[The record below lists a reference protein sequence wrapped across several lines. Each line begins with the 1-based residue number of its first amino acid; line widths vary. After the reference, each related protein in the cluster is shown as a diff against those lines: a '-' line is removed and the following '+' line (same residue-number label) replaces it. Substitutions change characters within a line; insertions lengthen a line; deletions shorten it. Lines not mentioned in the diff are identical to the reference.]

1 MTHPDLARLEG
12 VSFSAG
18 KKQILSNINLA
29 LHDDCIT
36 TLIGPNGAGK
46 STLVKI
52 LLGLVRP
59 SSGKVW
65 QKPGLIIGYMPQK
78 IQIDRTLPLTVKRF
92 LQIPHSYDLGSIESV
107 LADVGAAHLLDYAI
121 HDLSGGEMQRTLLAR
136 ALLRNP
142 DLLVLDE
149 PVQGVDI
156 NGQTELYR
164 LIAEIRKKRRC
175 SVLMI
180 SHDLHLVMASTDH
193 VICLNTHVCCSGHPE
208 AISADPAYIE
218 LFGAS
223 QAATLA
229 LYNHH
234 HNHSHDLH
242 GNVVSSDCCDTEHHR
257 HG

>member
-1 MTHPDLARLEG
+1 MSNPDLARLEE
-12 VSFSAG
+12 VSLRFGNKSV
-18 KKQILSNINLA
+18 LNNVNLP
-29 LHDDCIT
+29 LHKDCIT

-46 STLVKI
+46 SSLVKV
-52 LLGLVRP
+52 LLGLVKP
-59 SSGKVW
+59 TEGSVW
-65 QKPGLIIGYMPQK
+65 TKPGLRIGYMPQK

-92 LQIPHSYDLGSIESV
+92 LQIPHGYSQSDLDSALESV
-107 LADVGAAHLLDYAI
+107 GAGHLIDYSI

-164 LIAEIRKKRRC
+164 LITDIRKERQC
-175 SVLMI
+175 GVLMI
-180 SHDLHLVMASTDH
+180 SHDLHLVMSSTDH
-193 VICLNTHVCCSGHPE
+193 VVCLNKHVCCSGHPE
-208 AISADPAYIE
+208 AVSADPAYIE

-223 QAATLA
+223 HASTLA

-234 HNHSHDLH
+234 HNHSHDMH
-242 GNVVSSDCCDTEHHR
+242 GNVVEGDCCGGDHA
-257 HG
+257 

>member
-1 MTHPDLARLEG
+1 VTHPDLARLEG
-12 VSFSAG
+12 IALQAG
-18 KKQILSNINLA
+18 KKQILSNINLS

-52 LLGLVRP
+52 LLGLVKP
-59 SSGKVW
+59 TTGKVW
-65 QKPGLIIGYMPQK
+65 KRPGLVVGYMPQK

-92 LQIPHSYDLGSIESV
+92 LQIPYSYSKLEIESV
-107 LADVGAAHLLDYAI
+107 LADVGAPHLLDYSI

-156 NGQTELYR
+156 NGQTELYN
-164 LIAEIRKKRRC
+164 LITSIRKKRRC

-208 AISADPAYIE
+208 AVSADPAYIE

-223 QAATLA
+223 HAATLA

-242 GNVVSSDCCDTEHHR
+242 GDVVQAECCDGDHH

>member
-1 MTHPDLARLEG
+1 MSNPDLAKLDGISLRFGNKSVLNN
-12 VSFSAG
+12 V
-18 KKQILSNINLA
+18 NLP
-29 LHDDCIT
+29 LHNDCIT

-46 STLVKI
+46 STLVKV
-52 LLGLVRP
+52 LLGLVKP
-59 SSGKVW
+59 TEGTVW
-65 QKPGLIIGYMPQK
+65 KKPGLRIGYMPQK

-92 LQIPHSYDLGSIESV
+92 LQIPHGYKQEDIGAA
-107 LADVGAAHLLDYAI
+107 LASVGANHLMDYSI

-164 LIAEIRKKRRC
+164 LITDIRQERQC
-175 SVLMI
+175 GVLMI
-180 SHDLHLVMASTDH
+180 SHDLNLVMSSTDH
-193 VICLNTHVCCSGHPE
+193 VVCINKHICCSGHPE
-208 AISADPAYIE
+208 AVSNDPAYIE

-223 QAATLA
+223 HASTLA

-234 HNHSHDLH
+234 HNHSHDMH
-242 GNVVSSDCCDTEHHR
+242 GNVVEGDCCGGDHA
-257 HG
+257 

>member
-1 MTHPDLARLEG
+1 MTHPDRARLEG
-12 VSFSAG
+12 IALQAG
-18 KKQILSNINLA
+18 KKQILSNINLS

-52 LLGLVRP
+52 LLGLVKP
-59 SSGKVW
+59 TSGKVW
-65 QKPGLIIGYMPQK
+65 KRPGLVVGYMPQK

-92 LQIPHSYDLGSIESV
+92 LQIPYSYSKLEIESV
-107 LADVGAAHLLDYAI
+107 LADVGAPHLLDYSI

-136 ALLRNP
+136 ALLRSP

-156 NGQTELYR
+156 NGQTELYN
-164 LIAEIRKKRRC
+164 LITSIRKKRHC

-208 AISADPAYIE
+208 AVSADPAYIE

-223 QAATLA
+223 HAATLA

-242 GNVVSSDCCDTEHHR
+242 GDVVQGERCDGDHH

>member
-1 MTHPDLARLEG
+1 MSHPDLARLENVTFRVG
-12 VSFSAG
+12 N
-18 KKQILSNINLA
+18 KEILHNVTLP
-29 LHDDCIT
+29 LHNDCIT

-52 LLGLVRP
+52 LLGLVKP
-59 SSGKVW
+59 SDGKVW
-65 QKPGLIIGYMPQK
+65 LKPNIKIGYMPQK
-78 IQIDRTLPLTVKRF
+78 IQIDRTLPLTVRRF
-92 LQIPHSYDLGSIESV
+92 LEIPFQPSISEIKEA
-107 LADVGAAHLLDYAI
+107 LADVGAPHLLDYSI

-164 LIAEIRKKRRC
+164 LITEIRKKRRC
-175 SVLMI
+175 GVLMI

-193 VICLNTHVCCSGHPE
+193 VICLNTHVCCTGHPE
-208 AISADPAYIE
+208 AVSMDPAYIE

-223 QAATLA
+223 HAATLA
-229 LYNHH
+229 LYNHQ
-234 HNHSHDLH
+234 HNHSHDMH
-242 GNVVSSDCCDTEHHR
+242 GDVVEGACCGDHH

>member
-1 MTHPDLARLEG
+1 MIHADLARLEG
-12 VSFSAG
+12 VSLQVG
-18 KKQILSNINLA
+18 KKQILSSIDLA

-52 LLGLVRP
+52 LLGLVKP
-59 SSGKVW
+59 TAGKVW
-65 QKPGLIIGYMPQK
+65 KRSGLIVGYMPQK

-92 LQIPHSYDLGSIESV
+92 LQIPHSYAQAEIETA
-107 LADVGAAHLLDYAI
+107 LTDVGAKTLLNYGI
-121 HDLSGGEMQRTLLAR
+121 HDLSGGEMQRVLLAR

-156 NGQTELYR
+156 NGQTELYN
-164 LIAEIRKKRRC
+164 LITRIRKKRRC

-208 AISADPAYIE
+208 AVSSDPAYME

-223 QAATLA
+223 HASTLA

-242 GNVVSSDCCDTEHHR
+242 GDMITDDCCGDDHHA
-257 HG
+257 

>member
-1 MTHPDLARLEG
+1 MTHRDLARLEN
-12 VSFSAG
+12 VSLKVG
-18 KKQILSNINLA
+18 NKQILSSISLP

-52 LLGLVRP
+52 LLGLVKP
-59 SSGKVW
+59 TSGTIW
-65 QKPGLIIGYMPQK
+65 REPGLRIGYMPQK
-78 IQIDRTLPLTVKRF
+78 IQIDRTLPLNVKHF
-92 LQIPHSYDLGSIESV
+92 LQTPHGYPLHEIEAA
-107 LADVGAAHLLDYAI
+107 LKDVGASHLLNYSI
-121 HDLSGGEMQRTLLAR
+121 HDLSGGEMQRVLLAR
-136 ALLRNP
+136 ALLRQP

-149 PVQGVDI
+149 PVQGVDV
-156 NGQTELYR
+156 NGQTELYS
-164 LIAEIRKKRRC
+164 LITEIRKRRRC
-175 SVLMI
+175 GVLMI

-208 AISADPAYIE
+208 AVSADPAYIE

-223 QAATLA
+223 HAATLA

-234 HNHSHDLH
+234 HNHSHNLH
-242 GNVVSSDCCDTEHHR
+242 GDVVAGECCDGDHH